1 MPPKTRARPLTG
13 GSKFMEL
20 MKKAR
25 KAGVVSKGLRAVAP
39 HTKRSA
45 LLEKI
50 AGVAESEGYGRRRR
64 IAGRGPGMDKFKA
77 KAKQAWQFVKD
88 KKLISKGLATAAPWL
103 GQFAPIATA
112 AAGVANSLGAG
123 ITLPQGGGGHPYRR
137 IHGSGLG
144 GRGLLLA
151 GERRARPR
159 VIPADAHEEIRGRGR
174 IIGNRL
180 Y

>member
-1 MPPKTRARPLTG
+1 MVGAVESQDEGPVWKSSKQKQHRR
-13 GSKFMEL
+13 GSL
-20 MKKAR
+20 
-25 KAGVVSKGLRAVAP
+25 LR
-39 HTKRSA
+39 
-45 LLEKI
+45 I
-50 AGVAESEGYGRRRR
+50 
-64 IAGRGPGMDKFKA
+64 
-77 KAKQAWQFVKD
+77 

-137 IHGSGLG
+137 INGGGLG

-151 GERRARPR
+151 GERRRPR
-159 VIPADAHEEIRGRGR
+159 IIPADAHEEIRGRGH